1 MTRLL
6 FLSLRSVTPMG
17 VGVGVLSAVAAS
29 RYARPAAVGALR
41 VGFEAKDGVQRFWN
55 DVRASAEELATEARK
70 PTQ

>member
-6 FLSLRSVTPMG
+6 FLSLRSVTPVG

-41 VGFEAKDGVQRFWN
+41 VGFEAKNEVTRFWN
-55 DVRASAEELATEARK
+55 DVKSSAEEMASEARK
-70 PTQ
+70 PTK